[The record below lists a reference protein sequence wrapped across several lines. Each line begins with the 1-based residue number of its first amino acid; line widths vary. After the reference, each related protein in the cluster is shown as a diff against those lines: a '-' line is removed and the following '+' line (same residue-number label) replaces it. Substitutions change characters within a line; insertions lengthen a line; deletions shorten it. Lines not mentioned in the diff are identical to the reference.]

1 MHVIYSP
8 KRVSKIYQ
16 VVWQDDIS
24 RRGFA
29 TAVFFWLA
37 SLSVLIFFYFRLPPQ
52 VPLFYSLPWGEDQLA
67 PSSLIFAI
75 PGSVFLIILINLLA
89 ASFFP
94 EEKLLLRTLGLASAV
109 CAFLGLFALIKIITV
124 SL

>member
-1 MHVIYSP
+1 MILSP
-8 KRVSKIYQ
+8 KRVVKIHQ
-16 VVWQDDIS
+16 AVWQDTIS
-24 RRGFA
+24 RRSFA

-37 SLSVLIFFYFRLPPQ
+37 SLSILMFFYFRLPPQ

-67 PSSLIFAI
+67 SSSSIFTI
-75 PGSVFLIILINLLA
+75 PGSVFLIIITNLLA

-94 EEKLLLRTLGLASAV
+94 EEKLLLRTLGLASAM
-109 CAFLGLFALIKIITV
+109 CAFLSLFALIKIITV